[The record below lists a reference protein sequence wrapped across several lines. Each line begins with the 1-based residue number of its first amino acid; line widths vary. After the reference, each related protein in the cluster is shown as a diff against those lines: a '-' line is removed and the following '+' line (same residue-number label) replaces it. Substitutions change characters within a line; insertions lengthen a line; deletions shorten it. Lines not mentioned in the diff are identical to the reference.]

1 MANLNRRQWLKI
13 SGLTGAASIIGGPT
27 TLKALTLEREEIKRD
42 LENGIVRLSSNE
54 NPYGP
59 SKKMREAMISA
70 FDRACRY
77 PWSFSDGLRK
87 KIAEKHR
94 VSPEHVVMTAGSNE
108 GLRITG
114 LTYGLNGGEIISA
127 DPVYKALISYAEHFG
142 AYIHRVPLTEDFG
155 HDLEAME
162 QRITLATKL
171 VFVCNPNNPTG
182 TLLSADKL
190 EDFCRTIS
198 DRTLV
203 FSDEAYFDYIAEPN
217 YPSMIELVKKGMNV
231 IVSRTFS
238 KVYGLAGIRMGYL
251 IARPD
256 IARRVGR
263 KVVAAPNIMALAA
276 AEAAMDD
283 HEFYRFSIQKN
294 KEAKEM
300 IYATLDEL
308 GLKYAPSHTNFVF
321 FNSGKDIGS
330 VQKDFLNNGVR
341 VGRAFPP
348 LTDWCRVSIGTLEEV
363 EKMCGAMKKI
373 FV

>member
-1 MANLNRRQWLKI
+1 MQ
-13 SGLTGAASIIGGPT
+13 
-27 TLKALTLEREEIKRD
+27 
-42 LENGIVRLSSNE
+42 
-54 NPYGP
+54 
-59 SKKMREAMISA
+59 KKHGVTP
-70 FDRACRY
+70 D
-77 PWSFSDGLRK
+77 
-87 KIAEKHR
+87 
-94 VSPEHVVMTAGSNE
+94 HVVMTAGSNE

-114 LTYGLNGGEIISA
+114 LTYGLNGGEIVAA

-155 HDLEAME
+155 HDLESME

-203 FSDEAYFDYIAEPN
+203 FSDEAYFDYIAEPD
-217 YPSMIELVKKGMNV
+217 YPSMVELVKKGMNV

-256 IARRVGR
+256 IARRIGR

-283 HEFYRFSIQKN
+283 HEFYQFSIQKN

-300 IYATLDEL
+300 IYATLDGL

-321 FNSGKDIGS
+321 FKSGRDIGS

-348 LTDWCRVSIGTLEEV
+348 LTDWCRVSIGTVEEV